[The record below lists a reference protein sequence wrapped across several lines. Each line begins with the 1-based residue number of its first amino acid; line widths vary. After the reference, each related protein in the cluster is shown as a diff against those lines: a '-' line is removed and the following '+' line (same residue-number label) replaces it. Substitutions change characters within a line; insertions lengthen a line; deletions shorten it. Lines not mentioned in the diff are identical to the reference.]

1 MSTVSKWV
9 MAIIIVALVMNLL
22 RKPAATVGIMMAG
35 TGGATDFFKA
45 LSGQGDT
52 NTAGQKGTF
61 AMGKNKISLS

>member
-9 MAIIIVALVMNLL
+9 MAIILVALVMNLL

-52 NTAGQKGTF
+52 NTAGQKGSFT
-61 AMGKNKISLS
+61 MGKNKVTLG

>member
-1 MSTVSKWV
+1 MSIVSKWV

-22 RKPAATVGIMMAG
+22 RKPAATVGIMLAG
-35 TGGATDFFKA
+35 GTGATDFFKA

-61 AMGKNKISLS
+61 QVGANKFSLG

>member
-22 RKPAATVGIMMAG
+22 RKPAGTVGIIMAS

-52 NTAGQKGTF
+52 NTAGQKGSFT
-61 AMGKNKISLS
+61 MGANKVTLG